1 MTHELGIEGGTVV
14 TATGRAR
21 LHVYADGGR
30 VTRLSAA
37 VQPARRRVDAGGLL
51 VMPGMI
57 DAHVHLMDPAEPERE
72 DFPTGTAAAARAGV
86 TTVVEH
92 THGGPVRT
100 AEELAAKREH
110 VDDRAR
116 VDFALAAHVWPEHLD
131 EIPALWR
138 AGVAYFKAFTCTTH
152 GVPGL
157 DAALLAEA
165 FRRIAA
171 VDGVCL
177 AHCEDESLTAH
188 AEHALREAARADGG
202 IVPAWRS
209 REAELTAVAVAGLLA
224 RCTGVE
230 LVIAHVSHLAVLEQV
245 EHERAAGARVA
256 AETCPQYLTLLEDE
270 ALEQGALRKFTPP
283 ARARSRAE
291 LDDMWRAVADARF
304 DLVSSDHAPSTR
316 VQKIAGSVWEAPF
329 GLPGLDTTFAILL
342 DAAHA
347 GRLSYERV
355 VELYA
360 TAPVRRYGLHPRKG
374 RLEPGA
380 DADIVLV
387 DPERRWTVRDEDVVS
402 RAGWS
407 PFAGRTLVGGAV
419 QTYLRGELVASEGHV
434 PAEPGTGRF
443 VPGRGA
449 AIVEQGAPA

>member
-1 MTHELGIEGGTVV
+1 MSHDLGIEGGTVV
-14 TATGRAR
+14 TAGGRSR
-21 LHVYADGGR
+21 LHVYVDDGR
-30 VTRLSAA
+30 VTTLSARTE
-37 VQPARRRVDAGGLL
+37 PSRRRVDAGSLL

-57 DAHVHLMDPAEPERE
+57 DAHVHFMDPVETERE
-72 DFPTGTAAAARAGV
+72 DFPTGTAAAARSGV

-100 AEELAAKREH
+100 VAELEAKREH
-110 VDDRAR
+110 LDDRAR
-116 VDFALAAHVWPEHLD
+116 VDFALAAHLWPEHLD
-131 EIPALWR
+131 EIPELWR

-157 DAALLAEA
+157 DAALLDEA

-171 VDGVCL
+171 AGGVCL

-224 RCTGVE
+224 RLTGVE
-230 LVIAHVSHLAVLEQV
+230 LVVAHVSHLGVLEEI
-245 EHERAAGARVA
+245 EHERAAGASIS

-270 ALEQGALRKFTPP
+270 ALELGALRKFTPP
-283 ARARSRAE
+283 ARARSTAE
-291 LDDMWRAVADARF
+291 LDDMWRAVAAGRF
-304 DLVSSDHAPSTR
+304 GLVSSDHAPSTR
-316 VQKIAGSVWEAPF
+316 AQKRAGSVWDAPF
-329 GLPGLDTTFAILL
+329 GLPGLDTTFAVLL

-347 GRLSYERV
+347 GRLAYERV
-355 VELYA
+355 VELYS
-360 TAPVRRYGLHPRKG
+360 TAPARRYGLAGKG

-380 DADIVLV
+380 DADLVLV

-419 QTYLRGELVASEGHV
+419 ETYVRGEPAASEGRV
-434 PAEPGTGRF
+434 TAEPGAGRF
-443 VPGRGA
+443 VAGRGA
-449 AIVEQGAPA
+449 AITEQGAPA